1 MKNHPHQP
9 RRAWRA
15 RWAAVGAAVA
25 VSLGGG
31 GLFVAN
37 AAVNDQASSFV
48 PVDPVRFVDSRSDVG
63 VTGPLA
69 SLADEDVKVTGT
81 INTTDGM
88 QEVVPPGANG
98 VVLNVTV
105 IRPSAAGFVSVRPG
119 GATGTAATSSV
130 NFGDGATVANS
141 VTVSIPTSGPNVGEV
156 GLRYDAFGIAGPSAD
171 IAVDIVGYT
180 TSATLTAL
188 QAGQL
193 SVSAGGNSTTALGAA
208 AADTVVQTVELI
220 APAAGEVLVSSST
233 SIYSNDFVSRQSATC
248 AISADGS
255 LGSVLQLVT
264 VPTGTA
270 MAIAGSRAFTVTE
283 GESLT
288 IELICKKGSAGN
300 TELMQ
305 ALDATL
311 IAHFVAS

>member
-37 AAVNDQASSFV
+37 AAVSDQASSFV
-48 PVDPVRFVDSRSDVG
+48 PVEPVRFVDSRSDVG

-69 SLADEDVKVTGT
+69 SLADEDVKVTGL

-130 NFGDGATVANS
+130 NFGSGATVANS
-141 VTVSIPTSGPNVGEV
+141 VTVSVPTSGPNVGEI
-156 GLRYDAFGIAGPSAD
+156 GLRFDAFGVAGPSTE
-171 IAVDIVGYT
+171 IAVDVVGYT

-193 SVSAGGNSTTALGAA
+193 SVSAGGDTTQALST
-208 AADTVVQTVELI
+208 DDEVVQTVELI
-220 APAAGEVLVSSST
+220 APADGDVLVSSST
-233 SIYSNDFVSRQSATC
+233 SVYNNDFGSEQNVNCSISRDATQDEGLSQVVWVR
-248 AISADGS
+248 AGS
-255 LGSVLQLVT
+255 RESL
-264 VPTGTA
+264 
-270 MAIAGSRAFTVTE
+270 AGSRAFVVTE
-283 GESLT
+283 GESVTVNLV
-288 IELICKKGSAGN
+288 CKKGNPGN
-300 TELMQ
+300 AELMQ
-305 ALDATL
+305 ALDASL

>member
-1 MKNHPHQP
+1 MKNHQNQP

-31 GLFVAN
+31 GLFVAS
-37 AAVNDQASSFV
+37 AAVNEQVSSFV
-48 PVDPVRFVDSRSDVG
+48 PVDPVRVVDSRSDVG

-69 SLADEDVKVTGT
+69 SLADEDVDVTGT

-105 IRPSAAGFVSVRPG
+105 IRPTAAGFVSVRPG

-130 NFGDGATVANS
+130 NFGSGATVANS
-141 VTVSIPTSGPNVGEV
+141 VTVVVPTSGPNAGEIS
-156 GLRYDAFGIAGPSAD
+156 LRYDAFGVPGPSAD
-171 IAVDIVGYT
+171 IAVDVVGYT

-193 SVSAGGNSTTALGAA
+193 SVSAGGDTTTQIETSG
-208 AADTVVQTVELI
+208 TVVQTVELM

-233 SIYSNDFVSRQSATC
+233 SIYNNDNVNQQSANC
-248 AISADGS
+248 AITIDGAR
-255 LGSVLQLVT
+255 GDVLQQVT
-264 VPTGTA
+264 IPA
-270 MAIAGSRAFTVTE
+270 FRAGSINGVRAFSVTE

-288 IELICKKGSAGN
+288 IELLCAKSSASN
-300 TELMQ
+300 TEIMQ

>member
-1 MKNHPHQP
+1 MKNHQHQP

-81 INTTDGM
+81 IDTTDGI

-141 VTVSIPTSGPNVGEV
+141 VTVSIPTSGPNVGEI

-193 SVSAGGNSTTALGAA
+193 SVSAGGESTQALGAGDA
-208 AADTVVQTVELI
+208 VVQTVALV
-220 APAAGEVLVSSST
+220 APADGEVLVSSSM
-233 SIYSNDFVSRQSATC
+233 SVYNNDFGAEQNVNCSISRDATQDEGLFQFLWVRAGSAE
-248 AISADGS
+248 A
-255 LGSVLQLVT
+255 L
-264 VPTGTA
+264 
-270 MAIAGSRAFTVTE
+270 AGSRAFTVTE
-283 GESLT
+283 GESVTVNLV
-288 IELICKKGSAGN
+288 CKKGNPGN
-300 TELMQ
+300 LAIMQ
-305 ALDATL
+305 ALDASL